1 MAGDWIKMR
10 MDLQTHPKV
19 VRISSYLKADKLT
32 TIGAL
37 HAVWCIFDTHSSDGV
52 MDGYSPD
59 ALDSMIGLKGF
70 CCAMMEVEWMDYD
83 GQSLVLP
90 NFFSHNGKS
99 AKKRV
104 ADSERKREA
113 RMSAKCPQN
122 VRDLS
127 DSETD
132 KSVTRE
138 EKRREENKDQDTQ
151 SESGDSSVDV
161 GQQRTP
167 RIDYQA
173 IADAYN
179 SALGDRLPKCSKIT
193 EPRKKAIKK
202 LLAELAEPT
211 PEAAGKYFSAF
222 ATKARSFHFG
232 ENDRGWKA
240 DFDFVVRVETLIKT
254 REGAL

>member
-90 NFFSHNGKS
+90 NFSAHNGKS

-127 DSETD
+127 DNETD

-138 EKRREENKDQDTQ
+138 EKRREEKKEQKIHG
-151 SESGDSSVDV
+151 ESGDSQPVKDV
-161 GQQRTP
+161 QQKKGSRLSSEWQIPDDWIAWATQQGIASQAARFEADKFRDFWIAKPGQGGVKSDWQATWRNWIRNVISRDPKIAQQQQQSKRP
-167 RIDYQA
+167 RA
-173 IADAYN
+173 
-179 SALGDRLPKCSKIT
+179 
-193 EPRKKAIKK
+193 
-202 LLAELAEPT
+202 
-211 PEAAGKYFSAF
+211 
-222 ATKARSFHFG
+222 FG
-232 ENDRGWKA
+232 E
-240 DFDFVVRVETLIKT
+240 
-254 REGAL
+254 